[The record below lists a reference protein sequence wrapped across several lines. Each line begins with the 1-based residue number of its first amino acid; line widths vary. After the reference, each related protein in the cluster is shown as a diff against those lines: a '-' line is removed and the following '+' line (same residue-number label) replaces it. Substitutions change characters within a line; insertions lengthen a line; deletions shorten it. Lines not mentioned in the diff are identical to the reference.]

1 MSRQKASYKWMILF
15 IATLSQACATF
26 VTYGAGPLAAFWQ
39 RLYDL
44 SQFQTGLLVSA
55 VQIGPIFSMLLFGNW
70 MDRYGERWLVGGGSI
85 LLGISMLFAYRA
97 DHYMYLTGVLL
108 AAGVWY
114 GTAQPGGSKA
124 VVKWFPSHHRG
135 LAMGVRQTGIPIGGA
150 VASAALPLLFH
161 QYGWHGAVLVQAAA
175 AIGGGLL
182 FFVFYREQSSSSEKK
197 ETFTLRQ
204 KIKRI
209 SQDKTL
215 YPLFFVGVS
224 MISLQIII
232 VAHFMS
238 YLTKAIKMDFASAG
252 ILLSITLL
260 GGMAGRIVLAW
271 VSDYVYN
278 GNRRTPLQATVW
290 MTAGLTIVISYIGFT
305 LPFWLLTAFCFSL
318 GFFAIGW
325 FSLFIVLIAEK
336 ADNRFIGLTVS
347 IALTLNQFA
356 IVLAPIW
363 FGLLVDWLR
372 SYALAFSTVA
382 CFIACGGIW
391 LKKERVHSFLN
402 KNVTK

>member
-55 VQIGPIFSMLLFGNW
+55 VQIGPIFSMMFFGNW

-85 LLGISMLFAYRA
+85 LLGVSMLFAYRA

-135 LAMGVRQTGIPIGGA
+135 LAMGIRQTGIPIGGA
-150 VASAALPLLFH
+150 VASAALPLVFH
-161 QYGWHGAVLVQAAA
+161 QYGWHWAVVIQAAA

-182 FFVFYREQSSSSEKK
+182 FLVFYREYPLSPEKK

-204 KIKRI
+204 KIMRI

-224 MISLQIII
+224 MISLQMII
-232 VAHFMS
+232 VAHFIS
-238 YLTKAIKMDFASAG
+238 YLTKAMKVDFASAG
-252 ILLSITLL
+252 MLLSVTLL
-260 GGMAGRIVLAW
+260 GGMVGRIALAW
-271 VSDYVYN
+271 LSDHVYS
-278 GNRRTPLQATVW
+278 GNRRSPLQATVW
-290 MTAGLTIVISYIGFT
+290 VTAGLIIAISYIGFA
-305 LPFWLLTAFCFSL
+305 LPFWLLAAVCFSL

-336 ADNRFIGLTVS
+336 ADDRFIGLTVS

-363 FGLLVDWLR
+363 FGLLVDWLQ
-372 SYALAFSTVA
+372 SYAWAFSTAA
-382 CFIACGGIW
+382 CLIACGGMW
-391 LKKERVHSFLN
+391 LRKESVHPFFFKSH
-402 KNVTK
+402 